1 MAYETIEYDFNNL
14 TKAISDLTSECPYQQ
29 KNALCNIKKEL
40 NCFFKD
46 FICTEAILTCN
57 TDNEFFGIQISPM
70 FGYPEGCIKIF
81 DPDCDIKYHHYLVE
95 FDSKLFNGD
104 FTARQ
109 IVALLIHDINRLNTP
124 NILKDVVAAMDHISM
139 CHGHEINLGFI
150 NANIPFFLFALQ
162 DTCRKMTSAFEYI
175 PSDLSLADDFVRSYG
190 LAKDYEDGMFAVKK
204 CRNNLKDQICCCT
217 ITLNWFMQKYIAL
230 DIVTHKDIKDD
241 IREAIKLTG
250 SKLVRR
256 LLNQTL
262 DCFCMGRTPTE
273 RYYYSVLT
281 EAAAKK
287 KMSLASQIKYS
298 GLKSLEDDVYEY
310 RMRIKN
316 VETENDAIYIVRQIN
331 NRMGLISDYLE
342 NEELSELDRERFF
355 KLYDKYD
362 SLREELSKKSI
373 YNRKM
378 YGLFVDYNAL
388 QQMSNGSMTMN
399 TYY

>member
-1 MAYETIEYDFNNL
+1 MAYETIEYDFSKL
-14 TKAISDLTSECPYQQ
+14 TKAISELISECPYEQ
-29 KNALCNIKKEL
+29 KVALSNIKVEL

-46 FICTEAILTCN
+46 FICTEAILTNN
-57 TDNEFFGIQISPM
+57 TDNEFFGVQISPM
-70 FGYPEGCIKIF
+70 FCSADRCIDIF
-81 DPDCDIKYHHYLVE
+81 NPDCDAKFHHYLIE

-109 IVALLIHDINRLNTP
+109 IAALIIHDINKLNTP
-124 NILKDVVAAMDHISM
+124 NLLKDVVAAMDHISM
-139 CHGHEINLGFI
+139 CHGHEINLKCI
-150 NANIPFFLFALQ
+150 ESNIPFFLFALQ
-162 DTCRKMTSAFEYI
+162 DTCRKMTSAFEFI
-175 PSDLSLADDFVRSYG
+175 SSSLELADDFVRSYG
-190 LAKDYEDGMFAVKK
+190 LAKDYEDGILAIKK
-204 CRNNLKDQICCCT
+204 CRDNLKDQICCAT
-217 ITLNWFMQKYIAL
+217 ITLNWFIQKYIAL
-230 DIVTHKDIKDD
+230 SVVTHKDIRED

-262 DCFCMGRTPTE
+262 DYLCMGRTTTE
-273 RYYYSVLT
+273 RCYYSVLT
-281 EAAAKK
+281 ESAKK

-316 VETENDAIYIVRQIN
+316 VETENDAIYIIRQIN
-331 NRMGLISDYLE
+331 NRMGIISDYLE
-342 NEELSELDRERFF
+342 TEELSDLDRERFF

-362 SLREELSKKSI
+362 ALREELSKKAV

-388 QQMSNGSMTMN
+388 QQMSNNSMTMN